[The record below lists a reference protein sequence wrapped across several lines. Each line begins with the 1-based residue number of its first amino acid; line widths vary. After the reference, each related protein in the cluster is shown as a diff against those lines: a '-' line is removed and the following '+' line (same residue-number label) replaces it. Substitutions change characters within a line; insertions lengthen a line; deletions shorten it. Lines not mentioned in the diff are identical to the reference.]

1 MKKIDKRSSGIK
13 LRAGQIVEGA
23 DGNKYRLEGTEVL
36 VEGRIEESSIISNVT
51 KKILSQ
57 MRVRSVYS
65 NFRVYD
71 CNDVFVD
78 IALLG
83 EEITIQFQDSDMNGW
98 GGIQYDNPGADYG
111 FEDFVKVT
119 FKSFPEVQDWD
130 AGNPKHLAQEVAAR
144 IREWFIKKYKIEEEF
159 DTPM

>member
-36 VEGRIEESSIISNVT
+36 VESYDDSPIIRNVT

-65 NFRVYD
+65 DFEDYG
-71 CNDVFVD
+71 CSDVFVD

-83 EEITIQFQDSDMNGW
+83 KEITIQFQETDMNGE
-98 GGIQYDNPGADYG
+98 GGIQYANPGADYG
-111 FEDFVKVT
+111 FNDLVDVIH
-119 FKSFPEVQDWD
+119 KSFPEVRNRD
-130 AGNPKHLAQEVAAR
+130 AGYRKYVA
-144 IREWFIKKYKIEEEF
+144 REIAFDICEWIIKKYKIEEEF